1 MDQLLARAGSQAVTF
16 AIRSGITFASG
27 YAVRTVTKFLD
38 KIPESEKKKI
48 LDKRTK
54 IRIKTDILGQA
65 MDLIRLAAVRGNTS
79 LEPSLELIEAV
90 SAEIDRF
97 EAKMNSITDSLSS
110 LNEKESVVEV
120 NRCMDSL
127 LRQLDEATPLLQL
140 SIATSGATMKT
151 SLSSSVSPGRLL
163 EASRL
168 VAMANDSVDT
178 HKTRKNTSSEY
189 VGPVFDLVYY
199 SVFYNP
205 SRLKYIEPDDT
216 KNVSAAKDELS
227 AISWKEEYS
236 RALVRVRSV
245 PSKNSHF
252 QYVLEIR
259 EDHNDNRYHDLDPQL
274 KSVDVRS
281 IMRMFFSASGKLLR
295 LESRSAPVLMFKL
308 NDEAGNEEWI
318 ALGQVGVG
326 EFDESSD
333 SEDDEEGSQKS
344 EEPENKNRS
353 LSLLEYILRLCALQQ
368 RDQTSIFET
377 SDEKLALYLQDENAN
392 NTIYETNR
400 QKRNRL
406 LDNANTNNAIDLDS
420 NVNRLQN
427 LNLD

>member
-90 SAEIDRF
+90 TSEIERF
-97 EAKMNSITDSLSS
+97 ETKMSSITETLSS
-110 LNEKESVVEV
+110 LNEKESVIEV
-120 NRCMDSL
+120 NRCMDNL
-127 LRQLDEATPLLQL
+127 LTQLDEAIPLLQL
-140 SIATSGATMKT
+140 SIATSGTTMKT
-151 SLSSSVSPGRLL
+151 SLSPSVSPGRLL
-163 EASRL
+163 QASSL
-168 VAMANDSVDT
+168 VAKANES
-178 HKTRKNTSSEY
+178 KSPCN

-205 SRLKYIEPDDT
+205 SRLKYIDHEDNKKVD
-216 KNVSAAKDELS
+216 VAKDDDLL

-236 RALVRVRSV
+236 RASVRIISNNK
-245 PSKNSHF
+245 SSF
-252 QYVLEIR
+252 QYSLEIR
-259 EDHNDNRYHDLDPQL
+259 EDHNDGRYHDEKP
-274 KSVDVRS
+274 KVVVYDVKS
-281 IMRMFFSASGKLLR
+281 IMRMFFSASGKLLK

-308 NDEAGNEEWI
+308 VDKDENEEWI

-326 EFDESSD
+326 EFDDSD
-333 SEDDEEGSQKS
+333 SEEDES
-344 EEPENKNRS
+344 EDEAPAPQEDKHLS
-353 LSLLEYILRLCALQQ
+353 LSLLEYLLRLCALQQ

-377 SDEKLALYLQDENAN
+377 SDEKLALYLQDENAK
-392 NTIYETNR
+392 NTIYETSR
-400 QKRNRL
+400 QKRDRL
-406 LDNANTNNAIDLDS
+406 LDEANTNNAIDLDS
-420 NVNRLQN
+420 NMNRLK
-427 LNLD
+427 NLDLQS